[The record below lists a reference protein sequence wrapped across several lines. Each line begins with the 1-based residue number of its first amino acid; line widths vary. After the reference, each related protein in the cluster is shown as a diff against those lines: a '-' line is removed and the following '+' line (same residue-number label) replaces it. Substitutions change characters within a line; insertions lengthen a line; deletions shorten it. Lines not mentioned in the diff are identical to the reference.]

1 MIKTNLINKIR
12 KYVKLGKA
20 PIKPEPFNFKS
31 DTYFVSVKEGER
43 DAKIVLCYK
52 KNNQYYSHY
61 KDKLIEDC
69 LICNVACLM

>member
-52 KNNQYYSHY
+52 KTTNIIATIKTN
-61 KDKLIEDC
+61 
-69 LICNVACLM
+69 